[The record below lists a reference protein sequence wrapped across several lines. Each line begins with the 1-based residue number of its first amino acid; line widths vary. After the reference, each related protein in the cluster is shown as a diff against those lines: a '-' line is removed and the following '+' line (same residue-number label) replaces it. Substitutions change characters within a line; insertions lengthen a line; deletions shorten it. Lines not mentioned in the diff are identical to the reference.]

1 MSRPRMQP
9 YCSLMISRKQFQQA
23 SNGVQPVSKTEPD
36 LKLNDRQTNWED
48 YMLKVIVM
56 LFLAYSIFGCTTH
69 VAASNRGG
77 TVTES
82 VHVKF

>member
-1 MSRPRMQP
+1 
-9 YCSLMISRKQFQQA
+9 
-23 SNGVQPVSKTEPD
+23 
-36 LKLNDRQTNWED
+36 
-48 YMLKVIVM
+48 MLKVIVM